1 MFESYKAGFFFLRT
15 PLYSLEQLREF
26 YTCIGQGERYEL
38 FNRILESSAFNEAL
52 YLASSDFYGQ
62 VQKYRNG
69 ELTDPRAISK
79 LEWSLLK
86 YYTRSCYRCTPFGIF
101 AAGSTGVVGEQT
113 VVHFSEQGMQRHVR
127 LDMAYLYDVMTELL
141 KSPEVKQQSV
151 FVPNKTIYASGN
163 RLRYIEVR
171 YASNGMKSHTIAEIE
186 QDEMISYLLSA
197 TMAGCRY
204 SDIVALVREQGYDQ
218 TESGAYV
225 DTLIENQLLV
235 MELEPNVTGSSYL
248 EELLEKLREMKVTH
262 PMMAGLVNIHA
273 LAGAIK
279 GDAGLAPYLHLRR
292 QVNELFVPRQDNQVF
307 QVDASRPCTI
317 NTLDSNIVINVKRA
331 LRAVSRLGTSGTA
344 TGKVNAFREAFIKK
358 YDRQSVPLLK
368 ALDPDIG
375 IDYKKLPAVDT
386 LMPLQEQISRYKM
399 EKLLEAKLHQQQEIV
414 MTDEALEKFP
424 LPAASEL
431 PDSMYVMFKLTET
444 DILLSAAAGPSAA
457 NLLGRFCHMDAQ
469 LEDWVKAVLKEEEQL
484 HPDKIFAEIVHLPQ
498 PRIGNILTRPH
509 MRVYE
514 IPFLAR
520 SSRPQEQQLS
530 LQDLYLKVEDERVV
544 LFSRSLGKEVVPRL
558 SSAHNFS
565 SDATLPV
572 YNFLCDLQFQGLRS
586 VVGWSWE
593 RMSQDSFLPRVR
605 YENVILSP
613 ATWHISAGEV
623 TREKLTPA
631 LLGAYLEQVC
641 QLPAFIEYVE
651 GDNKLILDTYSDL
664 VIHFLCRELEQRGR
678 IKLVESIVMT
688 GVSPVAHEGLH
699 YNNEYIL
706 PLAREREVLLV
717 PGKHYLPG
725 GRVERVFIPGSEW
738 VYFKLYTS
746 VNYADTL
753 ITGRLAPLVAKLKKN
768 GLVVKWF
775 FIRYYDPAFHVRVR
789 VQVKR
794 KQEVAKVMQAFYTVF
809 DKEIKAGKIAQVMLD
824 TYEREVERYGEET
837 MLLSEMVFDWDSNSV
852 VALLNVGANR
862 QLAGL
867 SGLAAYYAGLG
878 LTLEQQHQLAER
890 HFRNFSRELGKEQD
904 AGMKLE
910 LDRNYRLMQK
920 QITDA
925 MGMPVGSGGQAL
937 LGKVRRQAE
946 RANVPPSVLS
956 LAGSYFHMFINRLF
970 AAEQRREECELY
982 YYAAK
987 YYASLLARD
996 RKKA

>member
-15 PLYSLEQLREF
+15 PLYSLEQLQEF
-26 YTCIGQGERYEL
+26 YVRLRGGERYKV
-38 FNRILESSAFNEAL
+38 FSGILESADFKEAL
-52 YLASSDFYGQ
+52 YLASPDFYGQ
-62 VQKYRNG
+62 VQKYLDG
-69 ELTDPRAISK
+69 ELTDSRAIAK

-101 AAGSTGVVGEQT
+101 AAGSTGVVSEQT
-113 VVHFSEQGMQRHVR
+113 AVQFSKLGMQRHVR

-141 KSPEVKQQSV
+141 KMPEVKQQSV

-163 RLRYIEVR
+163 RLRYIEVG
-171 YASNGMKSHTIAEIE
+171 YTSNGIKSHTIAEIKE
-186 QDEMISYLLSA
+186 DEMISYLLRA
-197 TMAGCRY
+197 TRAGCRY
-204 SDIVALVREQGYDQ
+204 RDLVVLVREQGYDEL
-218 TESGAYV
+218 ESTAYV

-235 MELEPNVTGSSYL
+235 MELEPNVTGKGYL

-262 PMMAGLVNIHA
+262 PMMAGLVNVHA
-273 LAGAIK
+273 LAAAIK
-279 GDAGLAPYLHLRR
+279 GDRGLAPYLHLRQ
-292 QVNELFVPRQDNQVF
+292 QVNALLVPRQENQVF
-307 QVDASRPCTI
+307 QVDAGRPCTI
-317 NTLDSNIVINVKRA
+317 NTLDSKVVADVKRA

-375 IDYKKLPAVDT
+375 IDYKKLSALDT
-386 LMPLQEQISRYKM
+386 VTPQQEQVSRYKM
-399 EKLLEAKLHQQQEIV
+399 EKLLEAKLHQHQEIV
-414 MTDEALEKFP
+414 ITDAALEKFP
-424 LPAASEL
+424 LPTASEL
-431 PDSMYVMFKLTET
+431 PDSMYVLFKLTEK

-457 NLLGRFCHMDAQ
+457 NLLGRFCHLDAQ
-469 LEDWVKAVLKEEEQL
+469 LEDWVKAALQEEEQL

-509 MRVYE
+509 VRAYE

-530 LQDLYLKVEDERVV
+530 LQDLYLKVEDERVI

-565 SDATLPV
+565 SDTTLPV
-572 YNFLCDLQFQGLRS
+572 YNFLCDLQFQGLRA

-613 ATWHISAGEV
+613 ATWQITVGAV
-623 TREKLTPA
+623 TTGKLTPA
-631 LLGAYLEQVC
+631 LLQGYLEQC
-641 QLPAFIEYVE
+641 GLPAFIEYVE
-651 GDNKLILDTYSDL
+651 GDNKLILDTYSEL
-664 VIHFLCRELEQRGR
+664 TIEFLCRELEHRER
-678 IKLVESIVMT
+678 IKLVESTVMT
-688 GVSPVAHEGLH
+688 GVSPVTNEGLH

-706 PLAREREVLLV
+706 PLTRQREVLSV
-717 PGKHYLPG
+717 PGRHYLLSG
-725 GRVERVFIPGSEW
+725 SVERVFIPGSEW

-753 ITGRLAPLVAKLKKN
+753 ITARLAPLVAKLKKS

-794 KQEVAKVMQAFYTVF
+794 KQEVAAVMQVFYALFNRETR
-809 DKEIKAGKIAQVMLD
+809 AGKIAQVMLD
-824 TYEREVERYGEET
+824 TYEREVERYGEKT
-837 MLLSEMVFDWDSNSV
+837 MLLSEMVFDRDSSEV
-852 VALLNVGANR
+852 VRLLDAGANR

-867 SGLAAYYAGLG
+867 TGLAAYFAGLD
-878 LTLEQQHQLAER
+878 LTLEQRAYLAER
-890 HFRNFSRELGKEQD
+890 HFQGFSRELGKEND
-904 AGMKLE
+904 AAMKLE
-910 LDRNYRLMQK
+910 LDRNYRLLQK
-920 QITDA
+920 EIAACMGLPVDA
-925 MGMPVGSGGQAL
+925 VQQAL
-937 LGKVRRQAE
+937 LEKIRRAAE
-946 RANVPPSVLS
+946 RTGMAPSVLS
-956 LAGSYFHMFINRLF
+956 LAGSYVHMFINRLF
-970 AAEQRREECELY
+970 AVEQRRAECELY

-987 YYASLLARD
+987 YYASMLARS
-996 RKKA
+996 RKKV